1 MGWYDGVPLL
11 THLESVYISGDENLV
26 DPRFPVQY
34 VLRSQPDEEVEF
46 RGYAGTVASGI
57 FRPGDEVVVLPSGVT
72 TTIATIVSA
81 DGPIDEAF
89 PPMAVTMTLADP
101 VGVTRG
107 DMICRPQNQPNQSQD
122 IECTVSWMDSQ
133 HKLRVGSIY
142 HLKHTTK
149 VVRATVQS
157 VHYGFDVNGL
167 HRDEDIKELGLN
179 DIGRIRLHTT
189 EPLAIDDYQINRA
202 TGSFI
207 LINPRTNA
215 TVGAGTIKFA
225 AQHAPSPNV
234 VRHSGKLTRG
244 QRYALLGTRGATV
257 LFTGLSGSGKST
269 LAAAVE
275 ELLVSR
281 GQPAFM
287 LDGDNLRHALCS
299 DLGFS
304 DRDRAENV
312 RRAGEAARLF
322 AESGAVALVSLIS
335 PCAAERRKIRDLH
348 ADDGLPFIEVYVNT
362 PIDVCEQR
370 DPKGLYAK
378 ARSGNLADF
387 TGIGA
392 SYEPPVNPDLE
403 VTPESGEIFDQADL
417 VVDLL
422 MDRLSLT

>member
-1 MGWYDGVPLL
+1 
-11 THLESVYISGDENLV
+11 
-26 DPRFPVQY
+26 
-34 VLRSQPDEEVEF
+34 
-46 RGYAGTVASGI
+46 
-57 FRPGDEVVVLPSGVT
+57 
-72 TTIATIVSA
+72 
-81 DGPIDEAF
+81 
-89 PPMAVTMTLADP
+89 
-101 VGVTRG
+101 
-107 DMICRPQNQPNQSQD
+107 
-122 IECTVSWMDSQ
+122 
-133 HKLRVGSIY
+133 
-142 HLKHTTK
+142 
-149 VVRATVQS
+149 
-157 VHYGFDVNGL
+157 
-167 HRDEDIKELGLN
+167 
-179 DIGRIRLHTT
+179 
-189 EPLAIDDYQINRA
+189 
-202 TGSFI
+202 
-207 LINPRTNA
+207 
-215 TVGAGTIKFA
+215 
-225 AQHAPSPNV
+225 
-234 VRHSGKLTRG
+234 
-244 QRYALLGTRGATV
+244 
-257 LFTGLSGSGKST
+257 LSGSGKST